1 MQKGEKM
8 YNAWTKKFDEMKRTI
23 EEQRG
28 RIIYYENLI
37 EVIKQATQEKD
48 NLIMSLSDDL
58 IKEACS
64 RERLLKVIR
73 GFSKYSKIE

>member
-8 YNAWTKKFDEMKRTI
+8 HNAWTKKFDEMKRTI

-37 EVIKQATQEKD
+37 EVIKQAAQEKD
-48 NLIMSLSDDL
+48 NLISSLSDDL
-58 IKEACS
+58 INAACS
-64 RERLLKVIR
+64 RERLLKVIK
-73 GFSKYSKIE
+73 GFTKYSKIK